1 MKRPTTYKIPLY
13 RCLMVKDRNFM
24 RIPVGVTTADGALQ
38 SYDQVRKAL
47 HFLTDDSPTEM
58 MVLFFLN
65 GQNRVVG
72 GEIVA
77 KGGQHGCALTARDI
91 LRSALVSGASAF
103 VVGHNHP
110 SGDPKP
116 SREDITMT
124 TSLLAAAEAI
134 GLPFLDHVIVAR
146 GGRANSLFE
155 MGLFQHA
162 DS

>member
-24 RIPVGVTTADGALQ
+24 RVPVEATTAEGSLQ

-47 HFLTDDSPTEM
+47 HFLTDDSPTEL
-58 MVLFFLN
+58 MVLFFLD
-65 GQNRVVG
+65 GRNRLIG

-77 KGGQHGCALTARDI
+77 KGGQHGCALRARDI
-91 LRSALVSGASAF
+91 LRSALVSGASGF
-103 VVGHNHP
+103 VIGHNHP

-116 SREDITMT
+116 SVEDITMT
-124 TSLLAAAEAI
+124 TTLIAAAEAV

-146 GGRANSLFE
+146 GGRDNSLFE

-162 DS
+162 S